1 MTSKSK
7 TSEWKP
13 LTISIA
19 TVLQGGCSK
28 DPVILD
34 VISVYEDD
42 RLHGETQFVEI
53 AKGKQW
59 VYKAALG
66 PCAQKGSLH
75 ESKCIENL
83 KTELDKAIADVE
95 ETSAVADATPP
106 PKKGNPDPMAQLEL
120 RSAEKTQEHVRR
132 KHHKK
137 VLKRPADEVRIVMAP
152 EEFGSE
158 AKRPVKMLRGY
169 RGKVFVELDAVPW
182 LITLV
187 REEVLCAGCV
197 GVVSDPHGLQ
207 DSLSSTSG
215 ILAQT
220 RSVLS
225 FSSCAREDDNYLS
238 MHSQRP
244 NRIVCIRRPHCG
256 AAVADQ
262 GASVAC
268 QGHAVAD
275 QEPTFAGQVPAVADQ
290 EPYLESTEQ
299 GPQLRNL
306 VEIRDERARLERIV

>member
-13 LTISIA
+13 LTISTA

-83 KTELDKAIADVE
+83 KTELDKALEDVE

-120 RSAEKTQEHVRR
+120 RSAEKTQEHGR
-132 KHHKK
+132 KKPHKK
-137 VLKRPADEVRIVMAP
+137 VLKRPVDEVRTVMAP

-182 LITLV
+182 LITFV
-187 REEVLCAGCV
+187 REEVMCAGCV

-207 DSLSSTSG
+207 DSLSSTGDSPVVEMYKTRWDPAKEMWTSIWLDG
-215 ILAQT
+215 PRQGQDVRVLMRSFPKEKYEKVLNAGADLPPWDQASKADKKTAARQLLEKHMSDTLQQILAEP
-220 RSVLS
+220 
-225 FSSCAREDDNYLS
+225 ED
-238 MHSQRP
+238 
-244 NRIVCIRRPHCG
+244 G
-256 AAVADQ
+256 A
-262 GASVAC
+262 
-268 QGHAVAD
+268 
-275 QEPTFAGQVPAVADQ
+275 
-290 EPYLESTEQ
+290 
-299 GPQLRNL
+299 
-306 VEIRDERARLERIV
+306 